1 MFTIRRYSPKIFVFH
16 IEYKYSCRVFLYFYV
31 SYLLQIEAAA
41 SGALDTAKSALGGGG
56 DKRRRKRHG
65 DDDEDDDKYACGKLL
80 LFGTAYRSCVRKVA
94 ITREGKATI
103 VCHYLVLDFPILLG
117 LYPGHIYLAF
127 LSGEKTNVLEMASMA
142 SCIHLFDER
151 IFIFSVTLL

>member
-1 MFTIRRYSPKIFVFH
+1 MQLQ
-16 IEYKYSCRVFLYFYV
+16 VFLYFYV
-31 SYLLQIEAAA
+31 SYLLQIETAA

-65 DDDEDDDKYACGKLL
+65 DDDDDDEDDDKYACGKLL

-103 VCHYLVLDFPILLG
+103 VCHYLVLDFPILLSHVGHTVLSLPLGKNKCARNG
-117 LYPGHIYLAF
+117 LDSLLHPSFRRKNGKTFHI
-127 LSGEKTNVLEMASMA
+127 
-142 SCIHLFDER
+142 
-151 IFIFSVTLL
+151 

>member
-1 MFTIRRYSPKIFVFH
+1 M
-16 IEYKYSCRVFLYFYV
+16 YFYV

-65 DDDEDDDKYACGKLL
+65 DDDDDEDDDKYACGKLL

-117 LYPGHIYLAF
+117 LYAGHMYLAF
-127 LSGEKTNVLEMASMA
+127 LWGKTNVLEMASIA

-151 IFIFSVTLL
+151 MARLFIFIV